1 MLDQLSVERGM
12 TVMLMPATSDLLLLL
27 VVMVTE
33 LSEKLDGEVREAKVA
48 QQLMKEQNDDLRHKM
63 SFFIRVSST
72 GAVILTVCV
81 CVHVHVRVCVCCS
94 VCVCG
99 IHDNDNNNNIVVG
112 EHRRLE

>member
-1 MLDQLSVERGM
+1 
-12 TVMLMPATSDLLLLL
+12 MLMPATSDLLLLL

-81 CVHVHVRVCVCCS
+81 CVCMCTCVCVYAA
-94 VCVCG
+94 VCVS
-99 IHDNDNNNNIVVG
+99 VVYMIMIIIIIS
-112 EHRRLE
+112 L

>member
-33 LSEKLDGEVREAKVA
+33 LNEKLDGEVREAKVA

-72 GAVILTVCV
+72 GAVILTLCVHVHMRVCVYAAVCV
-81 CVHVHVRVCVCCS
+81 CVWYA
-94 VCVCG
+94 
-99 IHDNDNNNNIVVG
+99 
-112 EHRRLE
+112 